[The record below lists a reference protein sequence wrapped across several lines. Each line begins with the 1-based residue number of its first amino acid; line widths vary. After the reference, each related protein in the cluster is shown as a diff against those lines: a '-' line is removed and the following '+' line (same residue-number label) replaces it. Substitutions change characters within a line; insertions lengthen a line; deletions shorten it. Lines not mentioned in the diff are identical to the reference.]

1 MTARRCMQYPASW
14 RSCPTRLLDSR
25 NRCGTMLLASQKQY
39 AYIIQEIRNAF
50 APLTCAFDRYTEGVE
65 LRFTVKDALDEET
78 LSAPIIVRLSDLRDL
93 RDEIEAERSRL
104 IAHWHL
110 LPPWT
115 PPSHWE

>member
-1 MTARRCMQYPASW
+1 MQ
-14 RSCPTRLLDSR
+14 RE
-25 NRCGTMLLASQKQY
+25 QY
-39 AYIIQEIRNAF
+39 ASIIQEIRNAF
-50 APLTCAFDRYTEGVE
+50 APLTCAFDQHFDGEQ
-65 LRFTVKDALDEET
+65 LRFTIKDALHEEA
-78 LSAPIIVRLSDLRDL
+78 LSAPIIVRLCDLRDL